1 MWHKYA
7 AATAA
12 AYAKDLLTVIPSLE
26 VKNIQTIRE
35 TFYAEKGGIC
45 LLQELC

>member
-12 AYAKDLLTVIPSLE
+12 AYAKDLLTVIPALE
-26 VKNIQTIRE
+26 VENTRAIGE
-35 TFYAEKGGIC
+35 TVHAEKGGI
-45 LLQELC
+45 